1 MTDNAFFGYILY
13 SAVTLRLINQKELT
27 CRPPVYTELTVS
39 MTFLNYD
46 LLNESVCTDAR
57 VQCHVL
63 RMVSDLLNASLLKK
77 KKKKNVELGNDT
89 RKPSILYGN

>member
-39 MTFLNYD
+39 MTFLNYEGSFGAWPQPQPHPG
-46 LLNESVCTDAR
+46 LALSERRESEGDPGVRQEKEGQAER
-57 VQCHVL
+57 
-63 RMVSDLLNASLLKK
+63 
-77 KKKKNVELGNDT
+77 LGV
-89 RKPSILYGN
+89 

>member
-57 VQCHVL
+57 DVQADNLFKDVC
-63 RMVSDLLNASLLKK
+63 
-77 KKKKNVELGNDT
+77 T
-89 RKPSILYGN
+89 RPGF

>member
-63 RMVSDLLNASLLKK
+63 RMVSDFNFI
-77 KKKKNVELGNDT
+77 NC
-89 RKPSILYGN
+89 SIIFIG